1 MVDTDQLLTSQCVH
15 TVASQCQGQYGIS
28 MIIIVENANYFVA
41 MMARVNKICVK
52 VEAALDNSGRMSRK

>member
-28 MIIIVENANYFVA
+28 MIIFVENATYFLA
-41 MMARVNKICVK
+41 MMARVYKISVK
-52 VEAALDNSGRMSRK
+52 VEADPDNSGRMSRK

>member
-28 MIIIVENANYFVA
+28 MIIIVGNANYFLA
-41 MMARVNKICVK
+41 MMARVYKICVK
-52 VEAALDNSGRMSRK
+52 VKAALDNSGRMSRK

>member
-1 MVDTDQLLTSQCVH
+1 MVDSDQLLTSQCVH

-28 MIIIVENANYFVA
+28 MIIIVGNENYFVA